1 MGLLGSIIKGIATIG
16 TGLVG
21 GALVSMIV
29 GGGKKK
35 GIGPAPIP
43 TRDDARAQAERDQLL
58 ARRRGAAA
66 DIISGA
72 SGEPSAGSIGRLVV
86 GS

>member
-1 MGLLGSIIKGIATIG
+1 MGLLGKIFGGVFSLLGGGIL
-16 TGLVG
+16 GL
-21 GALVSMIV
+21 GAKALL
-29 GGGKKK
+29 GGKKK
-35 GIGPAPIP
+35 VIGPAPIP

-72 SGEPSAGSIGRLVV
+72 SGEPGAGQIGRLVV

>member
-1 MGLLGSIIKGIATIG
+1 MGILGKILTGVVGLATGGVGLLVKS
-16 TGLVG
+16 
-21 GALVSMIV
+21 ALS
-29 GGGKKK
+29 KKK
-35 GIGPAPIP
+35 PIAAAPIP
-43 TRDDARAQAERDQLL
+43 TRDDARAQADRDMLL

-72 SGEPSAGSIGRLVV
+72 SGEPSAAQIGRLVV

>member
-1 MGLLGSIIKGIATIG
+1 MSFVAKAIGGIGKFLLGGGLLGM
-16 TGLVG
+16 
-21 GALVSMIV
+21 GARALLS
-29 GGGKKK
+29 KKK
-35 GIGPAPIP
+35 ASGPAPIP
-43 TRDDARAQAERDQLL
+43 TRDDARAQAERDMLL

-72 SGEPSAGSIGRLVV
+72 SGEPSAGQIGRLVV

>member
-1 MGLLGSIIKGIATIG
+1 MSFVGKALGGIGKFLLGGGLLGLGVKALTKKPKPIGAPPIA
-16 TGLVG
+16 
-21 GALVSMIV
+21 
-29 GGGKKK
+29 
-35 GIGPAPIP
+35 
-43 TRDDARAQAERDQLL
+43 TRDDARAQAERDALL

-72 SGEPSAGSIGRLVV
+72 SGEPGAGQIGRLVV

>member
-1 MGLLGSIIKGIATIG
+1 MSFVGKAIGGIGKFLLGGGLLG
-16 TGLVG
+16 L
-21 GALVSMIV
+21 GAKALL
-29 GGGKKK
+29 GKKK
-35 GIGPAPIP
+35 GVGPAPIP

-72 SGEPSAGSIGRLVV
+72 SGEPGAGQIGRLVV

>member
-1 MGLLGSIIKGIATIG
+1 MSFVGKAIGGIGKFLLGGGLLG
-16 TGLVG
+16 L
-21 GALVSMIV
+21 GAKALLS
-29 GGGKKK
+29 KKK

-43 TRDDARAQAERDQLL
+43 TRDDARAQSERDLLL

-72 SGEPSAGSIGRLVV
+72 SGEPSAGQIGRLVV

>member
-1 MGLLGSIIKGIATIG
+1 MSFVAKAIGGIGKFFLGGGLLG
-16 TGLVG
+16 L
-21 GALVSMIV
+21 GAKALL
-29 GGGKKK
+29 GKKK
-35 GIGPAPIP
+35 AATSMAMP
-43 TRDDARAQAERDQLL
+43 TRDDARAQAERDLLL

-72 SGEPSAGSIGRLVV
+72 SGEPSAGQIGRLVV

>member
-1 MGLLGSIIKGIATIG
+1 MGLLGKIFGFLT
-16 TGLVG
+16 
-21 GALVSMIV
+21 
-29 GGGKKK
+29 GGGLLGMGAKALLKKSK
-35 GIGPAPIP
+35 PIAAAPIP
-43 TRDDARAQAERDQLL
+43 TRDDARAQAERDLLL

-72 SGEPSAGSIGRLVV
+72 SGEPSAGQIGRLVV